1 MNEFRPLA
9 LASAFSLLIVPCCFA
24 QVPIQSACPADAP
37 IALAETTVPPAG
49 AKHVR
54 IKVTNVGTQPITA
67 IILRWSLTDS
77 TGRVD
82 GNQFTSS
89 DSAPFGHQMGPGD
102 TSEEQGDLSVQKGAT
117 LVRAEVSC
125 ETVVFRGNHFWGDVK
140 SPSLRTLLGSRQAI
154 ASERQRLL
162 DVYEKEGL
170 EKLLQELKTPI
181 LR

>member
-9 LASAFSLLIVPCCFA
+9 LASAFILLIVPCCFA

-37 IALAETTVPPAG
+37 IVLTETTVPPAG

-77 TGRVD
+77 TGRTHDVFMSGD
-82 GNQFTSS
+82 GAPVGQVTEPGEITEEEGDVTVPKGTS
-89 DSAPFGHQMGPGD
+89 
-102 TSEEQGDLSVQKGAT
+102 

-125 ETVVFRGNHFWGDVK
+125 ETVVFTGNHFWGNVK
-140 SPSLRTLLGSRQAI
+140 SPELQRLMGFRSGI
-154 ASERQRLL
+154 AVERQWLI